1 MLTVGE
7 PSRGVTYQDV
17 WHPACPATRSKRKS
31 GLKVWPKDGLSDT
44 VSAQAWNFANFS
56 SLTGFDPTT
65 AAGPPPQNFQPRFN
79 VYPTTTIDTIVG
91 LDGKRELV
99 PMRWGLVNC
108 RIEPI
113 RYLLRPRRR

>member
-65 AAGPPPQNFQPRFN
+65 AARTATPEFPAPIQRLSDHDNRHDRRPGRQARTRTHALGF
-79 VYPTTTIDTIVG
+79 G
-91 LDGKRELV
+91 ELSD
-99 PMRWGLVNC
+99 
-108 RIEPI
+108 
-113 RYLLRPRRR
+113 